1 MRSQGRFFFM
11 ILSKQRK
18 YGKVED
24 NIEIVTESNIVDHG
38 VVRFF
43 TIVVF
48 KNTEVSFIKR
58 NSE

>member
-11 ILSKQRK
+11 ILSKQRE

>member
-1 MRSQGRFFFM
+1 M

-24 NIEIVTESNIVDHG
+24 NIEIITESNIVDHG